1 MLSTIQLRYFAQR
14 GRECRTAAVRA
25 TDPETRRRL
34 NDLAAAY
41 ECLYT
46 EAGSGGPFPNAR
58 LQAAAF
64 AVLEAELPRD
74 APEERSKAPPIPSRL
89 PSYDQAA
96 IRNALGRWTNEGGS
110 TSR

>member
-1 MLSTIQLRYFAQR
+1 MLSSIQFRYFAQR
-14 GRECRTAAVRA
+14 ARECRAAAVQA
-25 TDPETRRRL
+25 TDTDARRRL

-41 ECLYT
+41 ECLCT
-46 EAGSGGPFPNAR
+46 EAVPGGPSPNTR

-74 APEERSKAPPIPSRL
+74 TAEGQPVAPLIPSLLPPEEQRAM
-89 PSYDQAA
+89 
-96 IRNALGRWTNEGGS
+96 RNALDRWTNEGGA